1 MKLDLS
7 RHAPPGLDLAPELR
21 VFTAGMALSALFSL
35 LFYAVRYSDRLEQL
49 YWKNGAERTL
59 IPGAVMPD
67 FAEVLGQALIGF
79 LIVAVCMAAFAA
91 VHYSCHYQKSK
102 SIYTM
107 RRLPNRWELHRRCLT
122 LPLAGLAASLLAAF
136 LLLLVYYAAYMLIT
150 PDTCLTP
157 DQWRKIW
164 SVTP

>member
-7 RHAPPGLDLAPELR
+7 RHAPPGLDPAPEMR
-21 VFTAGMALSALFSL
+21 VFAVGMALSAIFSL
-35 LFYAVRYSDRLEQL
+35 VFFAGRYADQLNRL
-49 YWKNGAERTL
+49 YWKNGTERTL

-67 FAEVLGQALIGF
+67 FVEVLGQALIGF
-79 LIVAVCMAAFAA
+79 LIVAACMAAFA
-91 VHYSCHYQKSK
+91 VIHYSYHYQESK

-107 RRLPNRWELHRRCLT
+107 RRLPRRWELHRRCLT
-122 LPLAGLAASLLAAF
+122 LPVAGLTVSLLAAF
-136 LLLLVYYAAYMLIT
+136 LLLVIYYAAYMLMT

-164 SVTP
+164 SVIL